1 MAAKWFN
8 YLDTNSAIFL
18 KLFSKEISLLKNN
31 LQIFYTNIL
40 NFFLS
45 QTLMVNGNLVPTL
58 FFHRP
63 QWNKISFQVAFEFL
77 CLFDAY
83 SMFPIVASW
92 GLPGRFLGLS
102 GDLVNK
108 IRKPKKL
115 AGSPKEAL
123 KTFRA
128 EILTIFLLVYW
139 SKRWHQKDI
148 SKLTNL

>member
-1 MAAKWFN
+1 M
-8 YLDTNSAIFL
+8 
-18 KLFSKEISLLKNN
+18 SK
-31 LQIFYTNIL
+31 
-40 NFFLS
+40 
-45 QTLMVNGNLVPTL
+45 GNVVPTL

-63 QWNKISFQVAFEFL
+63 QCNKISFQVAFEFL

-123 KTFRA
+123 KTFRQKS
-128 EILTIFLLVYW
+128 LQYFYW
-139 SKRWHQKDI
+139 SFGRNVDAIK
-148 SKLTNL
+148 TFGN